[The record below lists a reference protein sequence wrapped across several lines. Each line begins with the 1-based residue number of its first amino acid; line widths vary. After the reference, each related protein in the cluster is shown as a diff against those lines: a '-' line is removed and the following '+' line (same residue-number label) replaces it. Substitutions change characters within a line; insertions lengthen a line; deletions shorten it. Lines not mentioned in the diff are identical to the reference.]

1 METETGNDLEY
12 SGKKKAKTS
21 ISLIDTSK
29 YLFTCFVLN
38 GGKRY
43 VAAATLL
50 DCRVGQADAGLQA
63 DPGFHLV
70 VGTPVLPRGPPS
82 LPPPQYFH
90 GWDVLKGNKP
100 ECNFLHTVGPQE
112 IGGYDWV
119 SCDHPTAFGLAPI
132 PAAFA
137 VTDAPVGIQLG

>member
-1 METETGNDLEY
+1 METETRNDLEY
-12 SGKKKAKTS
+12 SGTKKSKTS

-50 DCRVGQADAGLQA
+50 
-63 DPGFHLV
+63 HLV

-100 ECNFLHTVGPQE
+100 ECNFLHTVGPQKT
-112 IGGYDWV
+112 GGYDWV
-119 SCDHPTAFGLAPI
+119 SCDHPMAFGLAPI